1 MRTWATKKREE
12 GQAVKK
18 KILALVLCAGL
29 TLTGCAS
36 MLERD
41 YLSVTTH
48 PQLPAADDD
57 SNAVWVE
64 NYQELVSAI
73 LYQVKQHQEEGTI
86 RLRDYKGDVEASL
99 TKACQEVSHDDPLG
113 SYAIDRIKHSYERI
127 VMYYEATI
135 TIDYRR
141 TKEQLDA
148 VATVTGNGA
157 IRAELRDALA
167 GFVPEVAL
175 RVNYFGDDAD
185 YIRSLIRQAYY
196 DTPTAALGMPE
207 VVVTLYP
214 DTGLQ
219 RIVEVTF
226 AYDDTPEVLRTRQE
240 AMLTAARELA
250 GPILV
255 QGLAGEPLISA
266 LWTALRDQAY
276 PETGAAQ
283 SGPGNTA
290 YAALVEQ
297 NGDSEGMA
305 LAFQL
310 LCQAAEL
317 DCSVVQGSRAG
328 EVRFWNMVM
337 TEEGYRH
344 VDATEAEGLLLTDDA
359 YRALTG
365 AEWSAEEYP
374 VCGDGGELA
383 PEESDSPA
391 AP

>member
-1 MRTWATKKREE
+1 MKK
-12 GQAVKK
+12 GV
-18 KILALVLCAGL
+18 LALVLCASL
-29 TLTGCAS
+29 ALTGCAS
-36 MLERD
+36 MLERE
-41 YLSVTTH
+41 YVTETTH

-175 RVNYFGDDAD
+175 RVNYFGDDAA
-185 YIRSLIRQAYY
+185 YIHSLIQQAYY

-214 DTGLQ
+214 DAGLQ

-226 AYDDTPEVLRTRQE
+226 DYRDTAEMLLIQQE
-240 AMLTAARELA
+240 AMLAAAKELID
-250 GPILV
+250 PV
-255 QGLAGEPLISA
+255 LARNLTGDRLISA
-266 LWTALRDQAY
+266 LWTALRDRAY
-276 PETGAAQ
+276 PEGEQDQRGAG
-283 SGPGNTA
+283 STP

-297 NGDSEGMA
+297 NADSEGMA
-305 LAFQL
+305 LAFKL
-310 LCQAAEL
+310 LCDAVGL
-317 DCSVVQGSRAG
+317 NCSVVRGTWEGQP
-328 EVRFWNMVM
+328 RFWNIVM
-337 TEEGYRH
+337 TEDGYRH
-344 VDATEAEGLLLTDDA
+344 ADTTEPEGLLLTDEA

-383 PEESDSPA
+383 PEGSDSPA